1 MLNRMGCMKRFFA
14 TFVVLLLM
22 CTQASAYQVQMLTT
36 KQGLPGDKVLSVLQ
50 DQQDFL
56 WIATEQ
62 GVVKFDGYRFSPFPK
77 DQMLRDNLPDISA
90 FFIDS
95 KGRYWLGTLGGL
107 YLIEADGVTY
117 QFFRHDNFLDTSLSS
132 NMIIRIYEDS
142 SANIW
147 IATYNGLNRYNASK
161 TGFDR
166 FNLVKS
172 QSNMR
177 FVNVI
182 IDVKEVAPNKL
193 WLAATKGVFQ
203 LDAKDGSLTP
213 VTFNLTD
220 NLPIKPGIFFNDAS
234 GQRWVGTS
242 QGLIKYA
249 PGEQLSHRYLVEKT
263 RPRHPANSIQSIL
276 QISDNTL
283 WVTTKRGGYQFD
295 IAQGR
300 FERLDFFTPL
310 VGEYIGELIKD
321 TSGVVWVSS
330 FGGLMKV
337 AEQPLEVTQVTASSG
352 HFEGFSDKGVL
363 SIYEKSLEEVY
374 VGTWGDGLYVLNT
387 QDNTQ
392 QNYRFNRN
400 KPNSLNSNAI
410 WSIHEDDNGLI
421 WLGTGNGVSTFDP
434 VTKTFEHSGNNA
446 DFPLKPIATTVLS
459 IDSGEPG
466 KLWISTGLGLYHYD
480 LQTQQFKHYF
490 TDDDPK
496 SLSHN
501 VVRGV
506 LYDSL
511 GNLWVA
517 TREGINLYH
526 PQDDSFTRYYPSD
539 YKDGLQSN
547 SITGLAE
554 VKPGTLMLTAAT
566 EVYLFDVAS
575 GKGTKYQI
583 ENARLGVVDLLVDD
597 KNTGLLWMF
606 GSSFA
611 GYWDRQSQSLRNLSA
626 VGSLKSSDFID
637 YASSI
642 GRSGTIYLG
651 SDDGLHIFRSQ
662 KIDKRVFEPKTGL
675 TELLV
680 DDATL
685 SSQVWAKDKQ
695 ITLTS
700 DQQKLSFEMVALDF
714 LNTQNNRYRYKLG
727 GYDSVWQYRQSD
739 RRFVTYNN
747 LAPGDYQL
755 NIQGSNADGAF
766 GLNNLELALS
776 VNPSVWQTLWFR
788 VLMVIALIGLV
799 FGLVLLRTARIRN
812 HALELAQQVAERT
825 EEITE
830 QKQTIESL
838 LLKKDEFFANVSH
851 EFRTPLALILGPVE
865 SALGGN
871 DTPLKSN
878 HIHMIKRNANRL
890 LRMVDQ
896 LLAFAKV
903 EAPQGHK
910 VHTTCLNQ
918 LMPILSQSFEPLA
931 EQKNIEFGFWQPPEA
946 LWVDIESEIM
956 EKIVLNLLSNAL
968 KYTPDGGRVF
978 CELTLNT
985 QGKVQIT
992 VEDSGIGIAPE
1003 HHEQVFE
1010 RFGRLTPLH
1019 QEDVPGAGIG
1029 LALVKSLVDAASG
1042 QITLQSEA
1050 GKGAVFCVCLNRY
1063 LPDDEELVGE
1073 EPIVEALMDKQSQ
1086 QRTSSSTVNLELES
1100 LQVSPDVESQS
1111 TQNLQIDENQVVIL
1125 IIEDN
1130 TDMRQYIADTL
1141 DERYQ
1146 CLTASNGKEG
1156 VDVAREAIPDLIISD
1171 IMMPELDGYSLTKM
1185 LKEDDKTCHIPIILL
1200 TALSDTNSRKKGW
1213 QQQADDYLTKPFDVE
1228 ELHLRVDNLLLL
1240 RNMLKQR
1247 FAQTLYIDSNNP
1259 DKAGKSGKAD
1269 ISELPKAPKGM
1280 SDKDKA
1286 FLDKLEAIM
1295 EQQYHDPD
1303 LSVVTLG
1310 SEVAMAER
1318 QLRRKLKALLNHG
1331 PAEYIRAFRL
1341 KKAAEKIIAGEQI
1354 QMAALDAGFSS
1365 YSTFIASFKAR
1376 YGMSPS
1382 EYVNSAVTATA
1393 SS

>member
-1 MLNRMGCMKRFFA
+1 MKRFFVA
-14 TFVVLLLM
+14 FVVLLLM
-22 CTQASAYQVQMLTT
+22 CTQVSAYQVQMLTT

-77 DQMLRDNLPDISA
+77 DQALRDNLPDISA

-107 YLIEADGVTY
+107 YLIEADGVKY

-142 SANIW
+142 QANIW
-147 IATYNGLNRYNASK
+147 IATYNGLNRHNPSK
-161 TGFDR
+161 SGFDR
-166 FNLVKS
+166 FNLAKS

-193 WLAATKGVFQ
+193 WLAATKGVFE

-220 NLPIKPGIFFNDAS
+220 NLPVKPGIFFNDAS

-249 PGEQLSHRYLVEKT
+249 PDDQLSRRYLIEQT

-276 QISDNTL
+276 QINDNTL

-295 IAQGR
+295 MAQEH
-300 FERLDFFTPL
+300 FERLDFFEPL
-310 VGEYIGELIKD
+310 DGEYIGELIKD

-337 AEQPLEVTQVTASSG
+337 AERGLEVTQVTASSG

-374 VGTWGDGLYVLNT
+374 VGTWGDGLYVLNL
-387 QDNTQ
+387 QDNTH
-392 QNYRFNRN
+392 QNYRFASNT
-400 KPNSLNSNAI
+400 PSGLNSNSV

-434 VTKTFEHSGNNA
+434 LTKVFDNNRNNEN
-446 DFPLKPIATTVLS
+446 FVLKPIATTVLS
-459 IDSGEPG
+459 IDPG
-466 KLWISTGLGLYHYD
+466 DAGQLWISTGLGLYHYD
-480 LQTQQFKHYF
+480 LQTQQFRHYF

-501 VVRGV
+501 VVREV
-506 LYDSL
+506 LHDSL

-517 TREGINLYH
+517 TRNGINLYH
-526 PQDDSFTRYYPSD
+526 PEDDSFTRYYPSD

-554 VKPGTLMLTAAT
+554 VKPGTLMLTPAT
-566 EVYLFDVAS
+566 EVYWFDVAS
-575 GKGTKYQI
+575 GKGKKYQI
-583 ENARLGVVDLLVDD
+583 EDARLGVLDLLVDD
-597 KNTGLLWMF
+597 KNNGLLWLF

-680 DDATL
+680 DDTAL
-685 SSQVWAKDKQ
+685 SSLVWAKDKQ
-695 ITLTS
+695 LTLTH

-714 LNTQNNRYRYKLG
+714 LNTQKNRYRYKLD
-727 GYDSVWQYRQSD
+727 GYDDLWHYRQSD

-747 LAPGDYQL
+747 LDPGDYLL
-755 NIQGSNADGAF
+755 NIQGSNADGVF
-766 GLNNLELALS
+766 GQNNLQLALT
-776 VNPSVWQTLWFR
+776 VDPSVWQTLWFR
-788 VLMVIALIGLV
+788 VLMVFALIGLV

-812 HALELAQQVAERT
+812 HALELAKQVAERT

-865 SALGGN
+865 SALGASQ
-871 DTPLKSN
+871 TPLKPN
-878 HIHMIKRNANRL
+878 HIQMIKRNANRL

-910 VHTTCLNQ
+910 VHATCLNQ

-946 LWVDIESEIM
+946 LWVAIESENM

-985 QGKVQIT
+985 QRKVQTTI
-992 VEDSGIGIAPE
+992 EDSAIGIAPE

-1029 LALVKSLVDAASG
+1029 LALVKSLVDAADG
-1042 QITLQSEA
+1042 QISLQSEA

-1063 LPDDEELVGE
+1063 LPDDEEQAG
-1073 EPIVEALMDKQSQ
+1073 EALVVEGLVVNESP
-1086 QRTSSSTVNLELES
+1086 QRTGTSTSTVNLELAS
-1100 LQVSPDVESQS
+1100 LQVPPEVKTQS
-1111 TQNLQIDENQVVIL
+1111 VVDLQIDDRFDESRVVIL

-1130 TDMRQYIADTL
+1130 ADMRQYIADSL
-1141 DERYQ
+1141 GDRYQ
-1146 CLTASNGKEG
+1146 CLTACNGKEG

-1185 LKEDDKTCHIPIILL
+1185 LKEDDKTSHIPIILL

-1247 FAQTLYIDSNNP
+1247 FAQTLYIDSTNP
-1259 DKAGKSGKAD
+1259 DKTGKSGTAD
-1269 ISELPKAPKGM
+1269 ISELPKAPQGM
-1280 SDKDKA
+1280 SEKDKT
-1286 FLDKLEAIM
+1286 FLDKLETVM
-1295 EQQYHDPD
+1295 ERQYHDPD

-1382 EYVNSAVTATA
+1382 EYVNQGSVA
-1393 SS
+1393 